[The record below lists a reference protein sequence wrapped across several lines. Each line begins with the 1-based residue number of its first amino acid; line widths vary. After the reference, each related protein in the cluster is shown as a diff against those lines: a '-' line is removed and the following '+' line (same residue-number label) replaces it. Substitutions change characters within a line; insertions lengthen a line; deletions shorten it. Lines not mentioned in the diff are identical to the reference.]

1 MGMVWK
7 AWDTR
12 LERPVALKRVLPS
25 LADSPDAVYRFLE
38 EARAVAKLI
47 HPNIVQIYRLESD
60 EQGDFIEME
69 FVDGLSVLQQLRQ
82 TGKYAVVAAAE
93 LICQICQGLAAAH
106 ACGIIHRDIKPAN
119 ILVNAAGVPKLADFG
134 LARASRATSHT
145 LSGQALGT
153 DGFMAPEQ
161 EANAKDA
168 TAASDQFS
176 VGATLYQM
184 LTGRSPRRLDFRL
197 VPPVLT
203 DVLARALEEDPADR
217 YASIAD
223 FRNALAAAAGVG
235 GLAMRPAVP
244 MANGSLAPAETKAA
258 PATPVKAGIDGGD
271 LAELIRKTQLRVAEK
286 HAAAKRLMGEFQD
299 AAALELLAE
308 VPEHLRDQVL
318 ETQARTRHE
327 QATKL
332 EHEISQR
339 GNAIKLDGLR
349 ALVDQFLQ
357 IYPHRKDMELLRTTL
372 PAETKAAIP
381 KLLVAPFTS
390 EVARRAQEDW
400 ARRLGKPVEFTNS
413 IGMKFR
419 LIPPGEFLMGEADG
433 TARNDDEKP
442 QHLVR
447 ISQPYYLGVY
457 PVTQAEYAA
466 VLKTNPS
473 HFKGND
479 RLPVENVS
487 WDDTQGFLKTLMQ
500 RESGTMYRLPREAE
514 WEYACRAGTTTPY
527 WFGSALNGKQD
538 NCNGNYPHSTSEK
551 GPYLQKTS
559 VVGQYPA
566 NPFGLYD
573 LHGNVWEWCQDGK
586 RDYGSELVVDPM
598 GPDSPGSLRCLR
610 GGSWCNCAVYCRSA
624 LRNVGVP
631 AGRGGS
637 IGFRVLLGV
646 V

>member
-12 LERPVALKRVLPS
+12 LERSVALKRVLPS
-25 LADSPDAVYRFLE
+25 LADSPDVVFRFLK
-38 EARAVAKLI
+38 EARAVAKLV

-82 TGKYAVVAAAE
+82 TGKYAVAAAAE

-223 FRNALAAAAGVG
+223 FRNALAAAAGLS
-235 GLAMRPAVP
+235 GLAVRPAAP
-244 MANGSLAPAETKAA
+244 TANGSLA
-258 PATPVKAGIDGGD
+258 
-271 LAELIRKTQLRVAEK
+271 
-286 HAAAKRLMGEFQD
+286 
-299 AAALELLAE
+299 
-308 VPEHLRDQVL
+308 
-318 ETQARTRHE
+318 
-327 QATKL
+327 
-332 EHEISQR
+332 
-339 GNAIKLDGLR
+339 
-349 ALVDQFLQ
+349 
-357 IYPHRKDMELLRTTL
+357 

-433 TARNDDEKP
+433 TAQDDDEKP

-500 RESGTMYRLPREAE
+500 RESGTTYRLPREAE

-538 NCNGNYPHSTSEK
+538 NCDGNYPHGTSEK
-551 GPYLQKTS
+551 GPYLRKTS

-610 GGSWCNCAVYCRSA
+610 GGSWYGSAVYCRSA
-624 LRNVGVP
+624 RRHVDAPAYRNNY
-631 AGRGGS
+631 S
-637 IGFRVLLGV
+637 GFRVLLGV